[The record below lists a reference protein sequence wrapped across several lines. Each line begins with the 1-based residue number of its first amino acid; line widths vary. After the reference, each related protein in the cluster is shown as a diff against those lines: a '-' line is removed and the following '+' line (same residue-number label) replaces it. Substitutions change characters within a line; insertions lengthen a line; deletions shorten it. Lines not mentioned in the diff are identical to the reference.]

1 MNKLYSLSVS
11 LHFVLTVSFLRCV
24 YVCACFVA
32 VFFLLFFVEVKKK
45 RAYNIRTTIK
55 IMQIQV

>member
-24 YVCACFVA
+24 YVCAFFV
-32 VFFLLFFVEVKKK
+32 VVFFFLLFFVEVKKK
-45 RAYNIRTTIK
+45 KSI
-55 IMQIQV
+55 